1 VAAPRGPARARP
13 LPEVSVRSGDP
24 DEAREVGTRVY
35 HSHRVTVLG
44 DVSRFAMTLDATSL
58 GPLTVGW
65 LSYETEVRLES
76 SHDGHYQVNV
86 PLAGTL
92 VATRSDRRVV
102 AVPGRAHVHVP
113 DRPVVFTG
121 WASPEPVLALRI
133 AQPALERELEQ
144 LLDRPLRHGVDL
156 DLDLDVST
164 GRGAQW
170 LALVRSLATDLAGED
185 SLVRQP
191 MVAAPFT
198 HSVMSGLLLTAL
210 HEHRDELAV
219 PAPAAGA
226 SVVRRARDYI
236 EANAE
241 QPLTVADIAR
251 ASGVG
256 VRGLQHGFQ
265 RSLQVSPT
273 EYLRHVRLRYAHRD
287 LLLADQA
294 TTTVE
299 GVAHRWG
306 FTHRGRFAARYRDRY
321 GVQPAETLRRRP

>member
-1 VAAPRGPARARP
+1 MTSRREAAGPRP

-44 DVSRFAMTLDATSL
+44 DASRFAMTLDAASL

-65 LSYETEVRLES
+65 LRYDTEVRLES

-86 PLAGTL
+86 PTAGAL
-92 VATRSDRRVV
+92 IGTRSGQVVV
-102 AVPGRAHVHVP
+102 AGPGTAHVHVP
-113 DRPVVFTG
+113 DRPAVFAG
-121 WASPEPVLALRI
+121 WGEPDPVLALRI
-133 AQPALERELEQ
+133 AHSALERELEQ
-144 LLDRPLRHGVDL
+144 LLDRPLRHPIDL
-156 DLDLDVST
+156 DLGMDVST

-170 LALVRSLATDLAGED
+170 LALVRSLATDLADEN

-210 HEHRDELAV
+210 HQHRDELAA

-251 ASGVG
+251 ACEVG
-256 VRGLQHGFQ
+256 VRGLQYGFQ
-265 RSLQVSPT
+265 RSMQISPT
-273 EYLRHVRLRYAHRD
+273 EYLRHVRLRCAHRD
-287 LLLADQA
+287 LVIADPA
-294 TTTVE
+294 MTTVE
-299 GVAHRWG
+299 AVAHRWG
-306 FTHRGRFAARYRDRY
+306 FTHRGRFAAQYRDRY
-321 GVQPAETLRRRP
+321 GVQPGETLRRRP

>member
-1 VAAPRGPARARP
+1 MTAPREPARPRP

-44 DVSRFAMTLDATSL
+44 DVSRFAMTLDAASL

-65 LSYETEVRLES
+65 LSYDTEVRIES

-86 PLAGTL
+86 PTVGTL
-92 VATRSDRRVV
+92 VATRRGHEAV
-102 AVPGRAHVHVP
+102 AAPGTAHVHVP
-113 DRPVVFTG
+113 DHPAVFTG
-121 WASPEPVLALRI
+121 WATPAPVLALRI
-133 AQPALERELEQ
+133 AQPALEREMEQ
-144 LLDRPLRHGVDL
+144 LLDRPLRHRINL
-156 DLDLDVST
+156 DLDMDVST

-170 LALVRSLATDLAGED
+170 LALVRSLATDLADED

-210 HEHRDELAV
+210 HEHRDELAA

-236 EANAE
+236 EANAD

-251 ASGVG
+251 ACGVG

-265 RSLQVSPT
+265 RSMDISPT

-287 LLLADQA
+287 LLLADPS

-299 GVAHRWG
+299 AVAHRWG
-306 FTHRGRFAARYRDRY
+306 FTHRGRFAAQYRDRY
-321 GVQPAETLRRRP
+321 GVQPAETLRRCP